1 MCGAHA
7 CAGVPRS
14 GSTATGPTQKR
25 MPRALNGRSVLRQMR
40 STTACYFLHAD
51 GARQQPDGETT
62 WMVVPW
68 RVAAC
73 GAGAHM
79 NREAHAHRC
88 QPTPSKN
95 PNPNPN
101 PGVDDRDVYASVLT
115 RGCAALPRQSCP
127 ATKSYEATLARWRGV
142 WPSGWVH
149 CEHTISP
156 QPRQMKNL
164 AAFTAGALAY
174 LSLAMPGFLA
184 VENGR
189 ARADVRLLHLISYE
203 HMGVARV
210 SCLAGCTCESTI
222 IDAHRIDRRR
232 NVSIYVEK
240 VLPVTFTV
248 HDPMA
253 AARRPHHGQRS
264 PRCKLALRVLQRT
277 SSGEHRWVLTRVT
290 VSTPRTV
297 DTQRNLERT
306 AANR

>member
-1 MCGAHA
+1 
-7 CAGVPRS
+7 
-14 GSTATGPTQKR
+14 

-174 LSLAMPGFLA
+174 HGQSTRRSSSVDLFGQGTGTAGGLFGPL
-184 VENGR
+184 
-189 ARADVRLLHLISYE
+189 RADPTIEATQLLVPAYT
-203 HMGVARV
+203 MPTPCV
-210 SCLAGCTCESTI
+210 S
-222 IDAHRIDRRR
+222 D
-232 NVSIYVEK
+232 Y
-240 VLPVTFTV
+240 
-248 HDPMA
+248 
-253 AARRPHHGQRS
+253 S
-264 PRCKLALRVLQRT
+264 PRPKAKDSPPAETPPGVQIVPA
-277 SSGEHRWVLTRVT
+277 SSKSPPEP
-290 VSTPRTV
+290 PRS
-297 DTQRNLERT
+297 LP
-306 AANR
+306 A